1 MRDGYASFA
10 HSGVGKALVR
20 RLGLPDPP
28 RLRRYRPGDP
38 LISGPVLV
46 DGAPGGRVGDTVTK
60 LLAAAG
66 VELAAAPPGFTAS
79 GARMPM
85 HAALVFDATGIGQVA
100 GLRALY
106 DFFHLYLPTLYPN
119 GRVVVVGFPPP
130 AAGGAGAAAAQRAI
144 EGFVRSL
151 AKELQRGATAQLVQV
166 APGAEGNLESTLR
179 FLLSDRSAYVSGQVV
194 RIGPAAVAASP
205 DWERPLANRTA
216 LVTGA
221 AGAIGAATARVLA
234 RDGARVVCLD
244 LAATGDALAQVAN
257 EIGGTALQLDLT
269 AAGAP
274 RRLAEHVEGRYGR
287 LDILVHNAGITRDR
301 TLAKMATGW
310 WDSVLDL
317 NLAAVERVTGEVL
330 AAGLVPDGGRLIAIS
345 SVSGIA
351 GNRGQTNY
359 AASKAGLIGLMQA
372 LATELARR
380 GITANAVAP
389 GFIDTPMTGRMP
401 RVPRE
406 VGRRLNSLAQPGLPI
421 DVAEAVGWLAS
432 PGSGAVTGQVIR
444 VCGQALIG
452 A

>member
-20 RLGLPDPP
+20 RLGLPEPP
-28 RLRRYRPGDP
+28 QLRRYRPGDP
-38 LISGPVLV
+38 LIAGPVLV
-46 DGAPGGRVGDTVTK
+46 DGAPGGRLNDTVNK
-60 LLAAAG
+60 LLTAAG
-66 VELAAAPPGFTAS
+66 VELAGPPPADRT
-79 GARMPM
+79 PM
-85 HAALVFDATGIGQVA
+85 YAALIFDATGIQTVA

-106 DFFHLYLPTLYPN
+106 DFFHPHLRTLYPN
-119 GRVVVVGFPPP
+119 GRVIVVGTPP
-130 AAGGAGAAAAQRAI
+130 AAAGGTGAATAQRAI
-144 EGFVRSL
+144 EGFTRSL
-151 AKELQRGATAQLVQV
+151 AKELRRGGTCQLVQV

-179 FLLSDRSAYVSGQVV
+179 FLLSPRSAYISGQLVRLDPAVV
-194 RIGPAAVAASP
+194 ASASNP
-205 DWERPLANRTA
+205 DPDRPLANKTA

-234 RDGARVVCLD
+234 RDGAQVVCLD
-244 LAATGDALAQVAN
+244 LAAAGDALAQLAN

-269 AAGAP
+269 AADAP
-274 RRLAEHVEGRYGR
+274 RRLAEHMEGRYGR
-287 LDILVHNAGITRDR
+287 LDVLVHNAGITRDR
-301 TLAKMATGW
+301 TLAKMAAGW

-317 NLAAVERVTGEVL
+317 NLAAVERLTGAVL
-330 AAGLVPDGGRLIAIS
+330 EAGLIPEGGRVIAVS

-359 AASKAGLIGLMQA
+359 AAAKAGLIGLVQA
-372 LATELARR
+372 LAPELAGR

-389 GFIDTPMTGRMP
+389 GFIETPMTGRMP

-406 VGRRLNSLAQPGLPI
+406 VGRRLNSLAQAGLPE
-421 DVAEAVGWLAS
+421 DVAEAISWLAS